1 LVVQQRVLSAEALPD
16 CLRALL
22 KTVLLSL
29 FGDLETVW
37 ADATLQH
44 QLMSVSQHAMEVLL
58 SCDELKVR
66 QSNACYSST
75 HVL

>member
-1 LVVQQRVLSAEALPD
+1 
-16 CLRALL
+16 
-22 KTVLLSL
+22 
-29 FGDLETVW
+29 
-37 ADATLQH
+37 
-44 QLMSVSQHAMEVLL
+44 MEVLL